1 MAYFYRVGAYLLFAL
16 SLLGLVV
23 PVSRAQTSGGGIAPV
38 AGTLYGAQSFV
49 TGNYFPATQSSIAAA
64 CAVAAG
70 QVANGYGVNGVVASG
85 QTCVFSYNGGSWAG
99 GVTSIAGSVCPVGST
114 LSGASCACNLPLVVN
129 SSFSACVSPPP
140 PVVPIASSDGK
151 PYYFDARCAALCYK
165 GVCSAAAGCPTAVTG
180 PTGPAIAIP
189 NTCSGGSTPGEVNG
203 IFTCAKPDFTSFGK
217 SSSSGTSAKDAS
229 GTVAAPSPGS
239 VPDAVTSETT
249 SCTDALC
256 KTTSTSTT
264 PVTAGG
270 GGGIATTQ
278 VKVESKDDYCTRNPR
293 SPGCTT
299 DSSFGG
305 ACGSFNGTGDALA
318 VATARAVSD
327 SKCALETLKGTEGYG
342 APALAAAGVDRPSDS
357 PVNNKQLV
365 DLASMINKGNPFGES
380 CVPDYPI
387 NVPKVGQ
394 IVIPLTAYC
403 SVLAYLGKLL
413 VGMSLLVGAS
423 IVAKRDA

>member
-1 MAYFYRVGAYLLFAL
+1 MAYLYRLAAYLLLVLSALLAWAPHAEAFPAVLTGVDSTGFAAWNQNEGERCAAWAKGFFDTCTVDAYIGPTEPPAWVL
-16 SLLGLVV
+16 RGTGHPDQTWSTF
-23 PVSRAQTSGGGIAPV
+23 RATGYMACPAGAVNSGTGNCTCG
-38 AGTLYGAQSFV
+38 AGT
-49 TGNYFPATQSSIAAA
+49 
-64 CAVAAG
+64 
-70 QVANGYGVNGVVASG
+70 
-85 QTCVFSYNGGSWAG
+85 
-99 GVTSIAGSVCPVGST
+99 
-114 LSGASCACNLPLVVN
+114 VVN
-129 SSFSACVSPPP
+129 AGNNGCEAPPP
-140 PVVPIASSDGK
+140 PVAPVVPLASPAGK

-165 GVCSAAAGCPTAVTG
+165 GICSAAAGCSTAVA
-180 PTGPAIAIP
+180 GPAGPAVAIP

-203 IFTCAKPDFTSFGK
+203 IATCAKPDFTSFGK
-217 SSSSGTSAKDAS
+217 SSSSGTTAKDAS
-229 GTVAAPSPGS
+229 GTAAAPSAGS
-239 VPDAVTSETT
+239 VPDAATSETT
-249 SCTDALC
+249 SCTDAQC

-270 GGGIATTQ
+270 GGGVATTQ
-278 VKVESKDDYCTRNPR
+278 VKVESKDDFCTRNPR

-305 ACGSFNGTGDALA
+305 GCGSFNGTGDALA

-357 PVNNKQLV
+357 PVNNKQIV
-365 DLASMINKGNPFGES
+365 DLTSMINKGNPFGES